1 MLFFLLI
8 KESMNM
14 LLYYAILRKT
24 RIRCQKIEHAL
35 HISINFRNF
44 EFWISVLIPI
54 FNLFSS
60 LVFLGLVFYQHKNLH
75 LEKHGYYN
83 VVKRGREKNE
93 RDYELWKEG
102 KWLPTPR

>member
-1 MLFFLLI
+1 MPIRVKELGLVPKIFEKCCFFP
-8 KESMNM
+8 
-14 LLYYAILRKT
+14 RG
-24 RIRCQKIEHAL
+24 
-35 HISINFRNF
+35 F
-44 EFWISVLIPI
+44 EKLGYGCVSNCFH
-54 FNLFSS
+54 FS
-60 LVFLGLVFYQHKNLH
+60 FILGLVFYQHKNLH